1 MKNQQFN
8 EVLLA
13 KALTFKHDTSCQ
25 NIPEAVLDQMP
36 LKQVCAK
43 LSHELSDNID
53 NVCGVLNISKRS
65 FIELA
70 LINAVAEFE
79 AIASEYDIFGSHAA
93 KDDQNA

>member
-13 KALTFKHDTSCQ
+13 KALTFKHGNSD
-25 NIPEAVLDQMP
+25 IPDQFLDHQDAQV
-36 LKQVCAK
+36 KQVCAK
-43 LSHELSDNID
+43 LSISLSDSID
-53 NVCGVLNISKRS
+53 SVCGVLDMSKRA

-79 AIASEYDIFGSHAA
+79 SIASEYDIFGPHT
-93 KDDQNA
+93 KEGDQNA

>member
-13 KALTFKHDTSCQ
+13 KALTFKHGNSD
-25 NIPEAVLDQMP
+25 IPDQFLDHEDAP
-36 LKQVCAK
+36 VKQVCAK
-43 LSHELSDNID
+43 LSISLSDSVD
-53 NVCGVLNISKRS
+53 NVCGVLNMSKRS

-79 AIASEYDIFGSHAA
+79 SIASEYDIFGPHTDE
-93 KDDQNA
+93 DDQNA